1 MSANFNTKDKH
12 PLHTTL
18 LEKVTHDNTTTK
30 ENMQSLY
37 AYKISFQW
45 TLKNVIKYNHFCK
58 ASNSLL
64 KLLNY

>member
-30 ENMQSLY
+30 ENMQSCLLY
-37 AYKISFQW
+37 TSDA
-45 TLKNVIKYNHFCK
+45 
-58 ASNSLL
+58 ADE
-64 KLLNY
+64 